1 MLVGAAFA
9 GMRWIYAPGYQLANA
24 GAMLLDLPA
33 RGVEQQVL
41 EFGAPGSMQDQS
53 PLIGPVACDNA
64 SAEVIMRTA
73 KITQV

>member
-1 MLVGAAFA
+1 
-9 GMRWIYAPGYQLANA
+9 MRPATNSPKQ

-41 EFGAPGSMQDQS
+41 EFAAPGSMHDQS